1 MGYVADAPQAML
13 RRDTAER
20 QGTMSIWGKI
30 LGSAAGFALGGP
42 LGALIGGIAGHAVD
56 RLSPCGPRGEP
67 APAGGA
73 VTGGAPHPGTQ
84 SIAFTI
90 GVIALS
96 AKMARADG
104 VVKRVEV
111 DTFKRLF
118 RVPDDELA
126 NVGRVFDLAR
136 RDTHGFEEYA
146 RQIANLFEDRHAVLE
161 ELLDSLL
168 MIAEADDELHATE
181 VEYLRRVAAI
191 FGFGEAEFQRILSNH
206 HIAGVPDDEDP
217 YHILGIAPTADDS
230 AVKAAH
236 RRLVLEHHPDRL
248 TAQGMPTE
256 FVELA
261 TRKVAAVNAAYDRIR
276 KARERGYSDA

>member
-1 MGYVADAPQAML
+1 
-13 RRDTAER
+13 
-20 QGTMSIWGKI
+20 MSIWGKI

-42 LGALIGGIAGHAVD
+42 LGALIGGVAGHAVD
-56 RLSPCGPRGEP
+56 RLSPCGPRAAATPPSPPKRSDGQE
-67 APAGGA
+67 
-73 VTGGAPHPGTQ
+73 PHPGTQ

-118 RVPDDELA
+118 RVPDEELE

-136 RDTHGFEEYA
+136 RDTHGYEDYA
-146 RQIANLFEDRHAVLE
+146 RQIAGLFGDRHAVLE

-168 MIAEADDELHATE
+168 MIAEADDELHMTE
-181 VEYLRRVAAI
+181 VDYLRAVAAI
-191 FGFGEAEFQRILSNH
+191 FGFGEVEFQRILSNH
-206 HIAGVPDDEDP
+206 HIAGLPDDDDP
-217 YHILGIAPTADDS
+217 YHILGVARTADE
-230 AVKAAH
+230 AAIKAAH

-248 TAQGMPTE
+248 TAQGMPPE

-261 TRKVAAVNAAYDRIR
+261 TRKIAAVNAAYDRIR
-276 KARERGYSDA
+276 KKRVGIAEQS